1 VSQIVRIVRQVSG
14 VGVDA
19 DAVTLRNQANTA
31 AITRVRDGAIIV
43 TPAQANAV
51 ESVGDGAYEYD
62 VEPHALD
69 PSESYLIWFYFVAAG
84 YSDRFESETIQAADT
99 SRTRRGY
106 RRAVM
111 ESGRLGRYRRVTIS
125 ETADPDDDSD
135 ALKRLIC
142 ASLINP
148 DRDES
153 FFNTAFAFVASGAE
167 VGEQR
172 RVKRDSFINTAGS
185 LLVVRDYDAPIEA
198 GTVVEFLWRL
208 PADSEDGMPG
218 VHDLINRALDE
229 LWTID
234 RIPLTTVANQ
244 RNYSL
249 SDYPWLND
257 QDQIGS
263 IYGPIADAETENP
276 RRWLG
281 GGHIRPDADVGVLEL
296 DVPFSTDDETFWLEV
311 ARPDKRWIKSGGA
324 WGSSNVGLQAE
335 DDEALAD
342 PRLVTEFVLAF
353 AFEALIGQAA
363 DDAEARH
370 WEKAAA
376 TQHTKAAALRSELL
390 DKLDRSG
397 RGVGK
402 RPRVQNT
409 ARWVS
414 RIPSRRFGR

>member
-99 SRTRRGY
+99 SRT
-106 RRAVM
+106 
-111 ESGRLGRYRRVTIS
+111 
-125 ETADPDDDSD
+125 
-135 ALKRLIC
+135 
-142 ASLINP
+142 
-148 DRDES
+148 
-153 FFNTAFAFVASGAE
+153 
-167 VGEQR
+167 
-172 RVKRDSFINTAGS
+172 
-185 LLVVRDYDAPIEA
+185 
-198 GTVVEFLWRL
+198 
-208 PADSEDGMPG
+208 
-218 VHDLINRALDE
+218 
-229 LWTID
+229 
-234 RIPLTTVANQ
+234 
-244 RNYSL
+244 
-249 SDYPWLND
+249 
-257 QDQIGS
+257 
-263 IYGPIADAETENP
+263 